1 MRERIESESASS
13 VVARKEGISFT
24 VKGRMRFAYG
34 HAPSKKNSFRL
45 FFSKVSKEMI

>member
-34 HAPSKKNSFRL
+34 HAPSKKIHSGY
-45 FFSKVSKEMI
+45 FSQKYPKK